1 MNHCKVYFYVIHWI
15 SSWVESSPSFTLLKM
30 STISYAANTFALEVV
45 ANKIWAVKFN
55 CNSNVDS
62 FVVMLNHGHCVWMT
76 DATYITK
83 RCQVPSLIFSP
94 YWIPPDPSQTHL
106 LLSFALT
113 AMVQNRKRCDAIN
126 NCSDQFSFV
135 MFVFLFFQSEHLFLS
150 NFERRLFII
159 LWI

>member
-94 YWIPPDPSQTHL
+94 YWIPPWSFPNPSPPQFCMNRNGSEPKEMRCHQQL
-106 LLSFALT
+106 LRP
-113 AMVQNRKRCDAIN
+113 V
-126 NCSDQFSFV
+126 
-135 MFVFLFFQSEHLFLS
+135 
-150 NFERRLFII
+150 
-159 LWI
+159 